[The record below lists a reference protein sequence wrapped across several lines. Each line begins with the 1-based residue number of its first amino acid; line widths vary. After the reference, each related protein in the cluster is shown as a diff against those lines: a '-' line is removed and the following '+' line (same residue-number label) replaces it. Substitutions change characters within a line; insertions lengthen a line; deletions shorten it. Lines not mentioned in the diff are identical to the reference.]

1 MKIKRSI
8 SILLIILM
16 AAALSGCQLAR
27 EDAAE
32 GAGNDRLV
40 GVFVTSEYLDLFDF
54 EGYLNDNL
62 QNFSGGEITLDG
74 NGEQY
79 QGRLY
84 AVLQDRTL
92 TSDSGKQSTIQE
104 FVFPDVDGITYFAAK
119 IPATDESESF
129 ISSGSDEAISD
140 GHVGLSYGD
149 EEDKITLDGTIYL
162 SPSSDQ
168 CAFYVNPVYQT
179 KDGSVYAV
187 SGNGM
192 EMSGIQDEGMAMSQT
207 LDESTVI
214 TENGKSKTMTTSVKI
229 SFSLLLPPE
238 TVVVLQMD
246 SDSNAVSRVAYT
258 PSELPDT
265 LKPETATAYILVETY
280 KHDASGAEIVTR
292 ELFSSQNETMT
303 SFYARSDGVCVKQ
316 WTTLEW

>member
-1 MKIKRSI
+1 MKIKRI
-8 SILLIILM
+8 IAILLIILM
-16 AAALSGCQLAR
+16 AAAFSSCQLAR

-40 GVFVTSEYLDLFDF
+40 GVLVTNEYLDLFDF

-74 NGEQY
+74 SGEQY

-84 AVLQDRTL
+84 AVLQDRIL
-92 TSDSGKQSTIQE
+92 TNDSGKQSTIQE
-104 FVFPDVDGITYFAAK
+104 FVFPDIDGISYFAAR
-119 IPATDESESF
+119 IPATGESESF

-140 GHVGLSYGD
+140 GHVGLHYGD
-149 EEDKITLDGTIYL
+149 EEEKITLDGTIYL
-162 SPSSDQ
+162 SSLNES
-168 CAFYVNPVYQT
+168 CICYMNPVYQT
-179 KDGSVYAV
+179 EDGKVYAV

-192 EMSGIQDEGMAMSQT
+192 DVSGVRDEGAVMSQT

-214 TENGKSKTMTTSVKI
+214 TENGESKTMTTSIKI
-229 SFSLLLPPE
+229 SIAMLLPPE

-246 SDSNAVSRVAYT
+246 SDNNVLSRAAYT
-258 PSELPDT
+258 PGELPET
-265 LKPETATAYILVETY
+265 LKPEAATAYILVETY
-280 KHDASGAEIVTR
+280 KYDASGAEIVTR
-292 ELFSSQNETMT
+292 ELFTNQNETLT
-303 SFYARSDGVCVKQ
+303 SFYARPDGVCVKQ